1 MFVSSTGLN
10 AETPLSPVY
19 PFNAPG
25 EPIILYDGPAA
36 GPAGTEVPGVVQYD
50 CSPKPGISWWLHT
63 EDYDP
68 ISADRTELSLLD
80 LDFELPV
87 SARDAAS
94 GWSNGTS
101 YGDPTSALD
110 RVVAHW
116 INLPRWHGSAH
127 LAARA
132 ADGTPR
138 LVPAGRSVYE
148 VDGWKITLDVRPDH
162 KAVFSD
168 VRRDD
173 VYVMTHVMEIRR
185 LSGATFTAAEVTPVL
200 SALHVGLS
208 FALGRWVAPALPVGL
223 NGQEEAVW
231 GQWGP
236 MLCDPA
242 RRISSGWWYPED
254 QESLA
259 DLLACL
265 LPVFRDPDKGQ
276 ALRLQMQYAITAIV
290 DRGFVEQ
297 RIMSGA
303 AGLEHLMWQELVLSG
318 RLTEAEYTSRAWP
331 THEKLRTVLTDAGVD
346 LGMRADR
353 LPVAAAY
360 AARQQVDG
368 ARSADGTDVVTRVRN
383 RLVHPKET
391 QEPVYGVKGLV
402 AETWLLT
409 RHYLAL
415 LVLRSIG
422 YRGSYRDLSRTNG
435 WVGETEPV
443 PWA

>member
-1 MFVSSTGLN
+1 MSASSPRRD
-10 AETPLSPVY
+10 AEARLSPVY

-25 EPIILYDGPAA
+25 EPITLYDGPVA
-36 GPAGTEVPGVVQYD
+36 GSAGSEAPGVVQYD
-50 CSPKPGISWWLHT
+50 CSPKPGISWRLDT
-63 EDYDP
+63 EDYDLT
-68 ISADRTELSLLD
+68 STDRTELSLLD
-80 LDFELPV
+80 LGFKLPV
-87 SARDAAS
+87 LARDAVS
-94 GWSNGTS
+94 GWSNGVS
-101 YGDPTSALD
+101 YGDSAAPLD

-116 INLPRWHGSAH
+116 FNLPRWHGSAH

-148 VDGWKITLDVRPDH
+148 ADGWKITLDVRPDH
-162 KAVFSD
+162 DAVVSD
-168 VRRDD
+168 MRQTD
-173 VYVMTHVMEIRR
+173 VYIMTHVMEIRR
-185 LSGATFTAAEVTPVL
+185 LNGTTFTAAEVTPVL
-200 SALHVGLS
+200 GALHVGLS

-223 NGQEEAVW
+223 NDQEDTVW

-254 QESLA
+254 QASLE
-259 DLLACL
+259 DLLSCL
-265 LPVFRDPDKGQ
+265 LPAFRDPYRAQ
-276 ALRLQMQYAITAIV
+276 SLRLQMQYAITAMA

-297 RIMSGA
+297 RVMSGA
-303 AGLEHLMWQELVLSG
+303 AGLEHVMWQDLVLSG
-318 RLTEAEYTSRAWP
+318 RLTEAEFTSRAWP
-331 THEKLRTVLTDAGVD
+331 AHSKLRTVLTDAGVD
-346 LGMRADR
+346 LGVHEDR
-353 LPVAAAY
+353 LPAATAF
-360 AARQQVDG
+360 ATRQQVDG
-368 ARSADGTDVVTRVRN
+368 DRSADGADVVTRVRN

-391 QEPVYGVKGLV
+391 QEPVYAVKGLV

-422 YRGSYRDLSRTNG
+422 YRGSYQDLSRTNG
-435 WVGETEPV
+435 WVGETKPV

>member
-1 MFVSSTGLN
+1 MSASSTGLN
-10 AETPLSPVY
+10 AETPLSPAY

-25 EPIILYDGPAA
+25 EPVALYDGPVA

-50 CSPKPGISWWLHT
+50 CSPKPGISWRLHT
-63 EDYDP
+63 EDHDLT
-68 ISADRTELSLLD
+68 STDRTELSLLD
-80 LDFELPV
+80 LGFELPAF
-87 SARDAAS
+87 ARDSVS

-101 YGDPTSALD
+101 YGDPTAPLD

-116 INLPRWHGSAH
+116 FNLPRWYGSAH
-127 LAARA
+127 LATRA
-132 ADGTPR
+132 ADGAPL

-148 VDGWKITLDVRPDH
+148 VDGWKITLDIRPDH

-168 VRRDD
+168 VGRAD

-185 LSGATFTAAEVTPVL
+185 LSGTTFTAAEVTLVL
-200 SALHVGLS
+200 DALHVGLS
-208 FALGRWVAPALPVGL
+208 FALGRWVAPALPVGQ
-223 NGQEEAVW
+223 NDQEQTVW

-242 RRISSGWWYPED
+242 RRISSGWWYPQD
-254 QESLA
+254 QVSFV

-265 LPVFRDPDKGQ
+265 LPAFRDPRRER
-276 ALRLQMQYAITAIV
+276 ALRLQMQYAVSAIA

-297 RIMSGA
+297 RIMTGA
-303 AGLEHLMWQELVLSG
+303 AGLEHVMWQELVLCG

-331 THEKLRTVLTDAGVD
+331 AHRKLRTVLTDAGVD
-346 LGMRADR
+346 LGVGEDL
-353 LPVAAAY
+353 LPAAAAF

-368 ARSADGTDVVTRVRN
+368 ERSVDSADVLTRVRN

-391 QEPVYGVKGLV
+391 QESIYGVKGLV
-402 AETWLLT
+402 TETWLLT

-415 LVLRSIG
+415 LVLHSIG
-422 YRGSYRDLSRTNG
+422 YRGSYQDLSRTNR
-435 WVGETEPV
+435 WVGSTEPV

>member
-1 MFVSSTGLN
+1 MSASSTGLK

-19 PFNAPG
+19 PFNEPG
-25 EPIILYDGPAA
+25 KPITLYDGPAA
-36 GPAGTEVPGVVQYD
+36 GAAGTDVRGVVQYD

-68 ISADRTELSLLD
+68 TYAESTELSLLD
-80 LDFELPV
+80 LGIELPV
-87 SARDAAS
+87 SARDAVS

-101 YGDPTSALD
+101 YGDPTAPLD

-116 INLPRWHGSAH
+116 FNLPRWRGSAH
-127 LAARA
+127 LATHA

-148 VDGWKITLDVRPDH
+148 ADGWRITLDIRPDH

-168 VRRDD
+168 VRQAD

-185 LSGATFTAAEVTPVL
+185 LNGTTFTAAEVTPVI

-223 NGQEEAVW
+223 NDQAHAVW

-236 MLCDPA
+236 TLCDPA

-254 QESLA
+254 QESLT

-265 LPVFRDPDKGQ
+265 LPTFRNPDKGQ
-276 ALRLQMQYAITAIV
+276 ALRLQMQYAITAIA

-297 RIMSGA
+297 RIISGA

-318 RLTEAEYTSRAWP
+318 RLTEAEFTSRAWP
-331 THEKLRTVLTDAGVD
+331 AHRKLRTLMTEAGVD
-346 LGMRADR
+346 LSVHADR
-353 LPVAAAY
+353 LPAATAY
-360 AARQQVDG
+360 AASQRVDG
-368 ARSADGTDVVTRVRN
+368 ARSADGADVVTRVRN

-402 AETWLLT
+402 TDSWLLT

-422 YRGSYRDLSRTNG
+422 YRGSYQDLSRTNR